1 MKPHRAVLALL
12 AFCCGTLPAQS
23 VAPLRPLME
32 IALPGVEGR
41 IDHLSA
47 DVDGQRVFVSA
58 LGNGTVEIVDLK
70 TGKRAAEITGLKE
83 PQGVLFNPDDHRV
96 YVASGGDG
104 TLRIFDGQ
112 SLAPVKTL
120 SLGDDADNIRYDST
134 KREVIVGY
142 GSGHLASIAADL
154 SKIADIKLP
163 AHPESFQLDPAGGRV
178 FVNLPR
184 SFGVGVVDRAKGSMV
199 EKWGL
204 LPDLSNFPMALD
216 AEHHRLFVGC
226 RVPAKLVVLDTA
238 TGRAIEKLPTVGDT
252 DDLFYDAARRRIYVI
267 GGEGSV
273 DVFNQEQNGYR
284 RLARINTAAG
294 ARTGLFIPV
303 LNRLIV
309 AAPRRGSQQARLLI
323 FAVE

>member
-1 MKPHRAVLALL
+1 MKHLRAVLTLM
-12 AFCCGTLPAQS
+12 AFCCGTLSAQS
-23 VAPLRPLME
+23 VAPLRPLAE
-32 IALPGVEGR
+32 IALPGTEGR

-47 DVDGQRVFVSA
+47 DVEGQRVFVSA
-58 LGNGTVEIVDLK
+58 LGNGTVEVVDLK
-70 TGKRAAEITGLKE
+70 TGKRTTQIAGLKE
-83 PQGVLFNPDDHRV
+83 PQGVLFNPDDHRI

-112 SLAPVKTL
+112 SLAPLQTI
-120 SLGDDADNIRYDST
+120 SLGDDADNIRYDSA
-134 KREVIVGY
+134 KHEVIVGY
-142 GSGHLASIAADL
+142 GSGHLESIAADL
-154 SKIADIKLP
+154 SKVADIKLP
-163 AHPESFQLDPAGGRV
+163 AHPESFQLEPAGGRI

-184 SFGVGVVDRAKGSMV
+184 SFGVGVVDRGKGSMV

-226 RVPAKLVVLDTA
+226 RVPARLVVLDTA
-238 TGRAIEKLPTVGDT
+238 TGHAVEKLPTVGDT
-252 DDLFYDAARRRIYVI
+252 DDLFYDAARRRLYVI

-273 DVFNQEQNGYR
+273 DVFSQELNGYK
-284 RLARINTAAG
+284 RLARISTAPG
-294 ARTGLFIPV
+294 ARTGLFIPA

-309 AAPRRGSQQARLLI
+309 AAPRRGSQQARLLV